1 MKYCLCA
8 LLCLCLCL
16 SAEAQ
21 LNIVQQNRQKNVDS
35 NRITLNGRVH
45 LRRIFIIGN
54 KVTKRNVITREM
66 SVSEGDSINTDSL
79 SYMMEI
85 NRKRIYNLTIFN
97 DVIVTA
103 DTLSEQEIDWTIRV
117 KEQWYLMPQLSF
129 KLADRN
135 FNVWW
140 DEHHHDIRRSNL
152 GIMLKNRN
160 FCGNLEQLSAT
171 VQVGYTQKFGMEY
184 FKPYIDKAQKHG
196 IGASFFIAKNEETYY
211 TTDSNKLRF
220 VHTRGNYIIR
230 QFEAAIVYVYR
241 PGYAFKHQLE
251 LRYRDYQADDT
262 VLKLNPDYYLNGSKR
277 LKLFD
282 LTYRFDM
289 NKVDNWSYPLQG
301 NKIVAYAEVRAGWE
315 GFKFQSLAQVEAGH
329 FYSIAPRLYMAHV
342 LRARLTAPERQPYIF
357 RNALGSETEMVRGYE
372 YYVIDGAQYGIF
384 RTDLKY
390 ELLNVVIR
398 NIPIRFISA
407 LPIRLYPK
415 IYADLG
421 YVSYK
426 YPGNSYLNNR
436 LLCGY
441 GIGLDIWSAYDFKL
455 RIEYSFNH
463 LLEKGLFLHL
473 NSE

>member
-1 MKYCLCA
+1 
-8 LLCLCLCL
+8 
-16 SAEAQ
+16 
-21 LNIVQQNRQKNVDS
+21 
-35 NRITLNGRVH
+35 
-45 LRRIFIIGN
+45 
-54 KVTKRNVITREM
+54 M
-66 SVSEGDSINTDSL
+66 SVKEGDSIGTDSL
-79 SYMMEI
+79 AYLMEL

-103 DTLSEQEIDWTIRV
+103 DTLTEGEIDWTIKV
-117 KEQWYLMPQLSF
+117 KEQWYLIPQVSF

-140 DEHHHDIRRSNL
+140 KEHHHDLRRSDL
-152 GIMLKNRN
+152 GLTLKNPN

-171 VQVGYTQKFGMEY
+171 VQVGYTQKFAMEY

-196 IGASFFIAKNEETYY
+196 LGASFFVSKNEETFY

-220 VHTRGNYIIR
+220 VRTRGNYIIR
-230 QFEAAIVYVYR
+230 QFEAALLYVYR

-251 LRYRDYQADDT
+251 LRYRDYQVDDT
-262 VLKLNPDYYLNGSKR
+262 ILKLNPDYYLNGSRR
-277 LKLFD
+277 LKMLD

-301 NKIVAYAEVRAGWE
+301 TKIVGYAEVRAGWE
-315 GFKFQSLAQVEAGH
+315 GFKFQSLAQVEIGR
-329 FYSIAPRLYMAHV
+329 FYSIAPRVYMSHI
-342 LRARLTAPERQPYIF
+342 LRARLTMPENQPYAF
-357 RNALGSETEMVRGYE
+357 RNALGSETEMIRGYE
-372 YYVIDGAQYGIF
+372 YYVIDGSQYGVF

-390 ELLNVVIR
+390 ELLNIVIR

-407 LPIRLYPK
+407 IPIRLYPK
-415 IYADLG
+415 VYGDLG

-426 YPGNSYLNNR
+426 YPGNSFLNNR
-436 LLCGY
+436 LLYSY

-455 RIEYSFNH
+455 RLEYSFNH
-463 LLEKGLFLHL
+463 LLEKGLFLHV